1 MTPGGRASS
10 RAETFDMVDGQHLPA
25 SPIDNRLPGI
35 RRRLGVLLSFSSD
48 RCHGT
53 NRLRITERGDAFPPA
68 CGLFGNGRYSPTQ
81 YSFEKVRTYIFPPAM
96 AGVA

>member
-1 MTPGGRASS
+1 MPNVAK
-10 RAETFDMVDGQHLPA
+10 PA
-25 SPIDNRLPGI
+25 SVSATAIGRRRIDNRLPGT